1 MDSPFMDTYLRTLVM
16 GTAFSNTFITIIM
29 VSNML
34 AIVLYYAK
42 SIYQVFY
49 TTNFNYFIKSYQ
61 LNELLL

>member
-42 SIYQVFY
+42 YQVFC